1 MKMLIKILALLLMIG
16 TQAWSNEV
24 STLQKQ
30 LMILGYDPGAIDGLW
45 GGLTQNALQK
55 FLLQQGQSFDGVLDR
70 NEFQLLETE
79 LKKQGIEIRASGNW
93 NYRATSISFGG
104 YDRADQPVYDAIET
118 IKNIPDFGFNVLT
131 IDFRCTGKIDTSA
144 PKHYPLSR
152 HTGCSIA
159 NKKITSEEGFVS
171 NRRDAT
177 DLAIDEA
184 KAENLKINLK
194 PMFLEL
200 GRRFGQKDVSGYGK
214 VPLNI
219 FFDGDDKTWSG
230 YSNVI
235 LRLATYAQ
243 ENSVEYLTIG
253 TELNNLNHAIEAD
266 KRWVKL
272 IYQIRQRYTGKLIY
286 AHNFKGDS
294 DLRKIGK
301 DNVMALVDIVG
312 LNFFPT
318 QILANKKEYSA
329 QDVAQALNLARLK
342 NGRNMMAEAGS
353 LADRF
358 KKPIILSEAHFPI
371 WVGSANWMFR
381 GSCDYKNKGRRGW
394 IFTKG
399 PYQPKTPSDEYGR
412 ILASGFHSAFEDKA
426 WVSGADYLF
435 WTVANQYSPST
446 DTKDYGPCASFLWN
460 SDDGIK
466 QIIKDFHTK

>member
-1 MKMLIKILALLLMIG
+1 
-16 TQAWSNEV
+16 
-24 STLQKQ
+24 
-30 LMILGYDPGAIDGLW
+30 
-45 GGLTQNALQK
+45 
-55 FLLQQGQSFDGVLDR
+55 
-70 NEFQLLETE
+70 
-79 LKKQGIEIRASGNW
+79 
-93 NYRATSISFGG
+93 
-104 YDRADQPVYDAIET
+104 
-118 IKNIPDFGFNVLT
+118 
-131 IDFRCTGKIDTSA
+131 
-144 PKHYPLSR
+144 
-152 HTGCSIA
+152 
-159 NKKITSEEGFVS
+159 
-171 NRRDAT
+171 
-177 DLAIDEA
+177 
-184 KAENLKINLK
+184 
-194 PMFLEL
+194 L

-318 QILANKKEYSA
+318 QILADKKEYSA
-329 QDVAQALNLARLK
+329 RDVAQALNLARLK

-358 KKPIILSEAHFPI
+358 KKPIILSEAHFPT